1 MERPDALAAPR
12 RPTAGAL
19 RDRFT
24 ADPRHRYV
32 VGALRALLWVVAV
45 PVATGVGLRDLDTHV
60 PGDAGDGLLVLS
72 VLDWGADRLPHL
84 MSGYWQ
90 GPFFVTGH
98 DPMAYSDTVLG
109 AVPLFALLRAVTG
122 SSVLAMN
129 LLLLIC
135 WVATSELTFRLARR
149 ISGDAAT
156 SVVAGLGFVWATIL
170 LAQAHHPQLVI
181 GAPFLPL
188 SIHLALRLLDDPTW
202 VRGLLLGV
210 ALGVVTATT
219 TYYGVFALIAVAVV
233 ALVRLAVERRL
244 PDLRLV
250 IGVALAGLA
259 FAVVAGPV
267 LVHYLAQ
274 SRDERFDRG
283 YVSDWALVPGDLR
296 TANPRGELWGE
307 DGPFANRA
315 ANRSPERYA
324 FPGLV
329 VLAGAGAAVGAVAL
343 AGVRRWRSPEV
354 RGTPWPGLRRPPDL
368 AALAVAGGVAVV
380 LALGRNEV
388 LGVGL
393 PFHGWAESLIP
404 GFKGVRALVRFVAV
418 TQLAL
423 AVAAAVGWSALR
435 HLLPWRAARTA
446 LVVVLVALV
455 MVESRAVT
463 PTVEVPTP
471 DDGGGIYEAVR
482 ELPPGIVLDL
492 PMAEPVDID
501 WPFTEVPRMVAGRD
515 GDHPRVNG
523 YSGYLPPE
531 YGDWLAAADAL
542 PDDDALAEL
551 LDIGVGYLV
560 LHTVPVDPG
569 VPGVADQTVRSG
581 DAIMSGTEAEEL
593 VAGLPEGCV
602 EQVVRTTGGIVVDL
616 DEAGCRAA
624 VG

>member
-1 MERPDALAAPR
+1 VETPEATDPR
-12 RPTAGAL
+12 R
-19 RDRFT
+19 
-24 ADPRHRYV
+24 RYL
-32 VGALRALLWVVAV
+32 VGALRTLLWIVAV
-45 PVATGVGLRDLDTHV
+45 PVATGTSLRDLDTHV

-98 DPMAYSDTVLG
+98 DPMAYSDTILG

-122 SSVLAMN
+122 SSVVAMN

-149 ISGDAAT
+149 ISGDPAT
-156 SVVAGLGFVWATIL
+156 AVVGSLGFVYATIL

-188 SIHLALRLLDDPTW
+188 TIHLALRLLDDPTW
-202 VRGLLLGV
+202 LRGLLLGG

-219 TYYGVFALIAVAVV
+219 TYYGVFALIAVATVT
-233 ALVRLAVERRL
+233 LVRLAGERRL
-244 PDLRLV
+244 PDRRLV
-250 IGVALAGLA
+250 LGVALAGVA
-259 FAVVAGPV
+259 FAVVSGPV
-267 LVHYLAQ
+267 LLHYLHQ
-274 SRDERFDRG
+274 SRDARFDRG

-296 TANPRGELWGE
+296 TANPRGELYGQ
-307 DGPFANRA
+307 DSPLANRSA
-315 ANRSPERYA
+315 SRSPERYA
-324 FPGLV
+324 FPGIVV
-329 VLAGAGAAVGAVAL
+329 VLGAAAGVGAVGVAL
-343 AGVRRWRSPEV
+343 VRRRRHPEERSLPL
-354 RGTPWPGLRRPPDL
+354 PGLRRPVDM
-368 AALAVAGGVAVV
+368 AALGAAAIVA
-380 LALGRNEV
+380 LALAIGRNEV
-388 LGVGL
+388 LGVGW
-393 PFHGWAESLIP
+393 PFHDWAARVIP

-418 TQLAL
+418 AQLAL
-423 AVAAAVGWSALR
+423 AVLAAAGWSAVR
-435 HLLPWRAARTA
+435 HLLPWRHARTA
-446 LVVVLVALV
+446 LAVVLVAVVL
-455 MVESRAVT
+455 VESRSAT

-492 PMAEPVDID
+492 PMAEPVDLD

-523 YSGYLPPE
+523 YSGYVPPE
-531 YGDWLAAADAL
+531 YGDWLAASQEL
-542 PDDDALAEL
+542 PDHDALAEL
-551 LDIGVGYLV
+551 LDIGVGVLV
-560 LHTVPVDPG
+560 LHTVPVEPG
-569 VPGVADQTVRSG
+569 VPGVAEQVTRSG

-593 VAGLPEGCV
+593 VAGLPPACL

-616 DEAGCRAA
+616 DEEACRAA